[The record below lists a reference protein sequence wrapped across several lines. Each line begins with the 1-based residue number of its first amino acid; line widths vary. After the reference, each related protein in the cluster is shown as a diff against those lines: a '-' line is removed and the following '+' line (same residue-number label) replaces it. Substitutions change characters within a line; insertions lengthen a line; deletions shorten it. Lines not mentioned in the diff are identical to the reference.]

1 MSPSHYEAYLQ
12 IYKSPEKAIVNYSRL
27 QELMDKQNKTK
38 DEKKELQKLQRI
50 DKLAY
55 QFDYA
60 HNYMLEKDSYSQQDV
75 DYAFSLGKME
85 EDKNVGGMMSG
96 YYASV
101 IYKGLIFDKIFGN
114 FTQRFE
120 NNFNVEDAGN
130 QEKMKD
136 WLDGDMCECA
146 RRRQN
151 EIETVIKA
159 LIKTMPH
166 STPDQILEQL
176 MKEIRN
182 SWLFKVFDNAK
193 LQLFGKRL
201 AERQKFPIYKANS
214 IIPGVYRKMTA
225 GSKLK
230 TELEKSVRKVFN
242 AAPKADSSS

>member
-1 MSPSHYEAYLQ
+1 
-12 IYKSPEKAIVNYSRL
+12 
-27 QELMDKQNKTK
+27 
-38 DEKKELQKLQRI
+38 
-50 DKLAY
+50 
-55 QFDYA
+55 
-60 HNYMLEKDSYSQQDV
+60 MLEKDSYSQQDV

-85 EDKNVGGMMSG
+85 EDKNVGGLMSG

-120 NNFNVEDAGN
+120 NNFNLEDAGN

-151 EIETVIKA
+151 EMETVIKA

-176 MKEIRN
+176 MKEIRS
-182 SWLFKVFDNAK
+182 SWLCKVFDNAK
-193 LQLFGKRL
+193 LQLFGKCL

-242 AAPKADSSS
+242 AAPEAEINA